1 MELALIIGAFAMIA
15 ALIALCTFW
24 FYNLHR
30 RYLVLEENTLVPVTA
45 ENDYSSSAPA
55 RPQGEEA
62 EEDRGKKLLGT
73 TCDWERKGSLSPWAT
88 EDGKNSPFGITRA
101 QAIDDS
107 SAQRADEG
115 RILLAK
121 RKESQ
126 QESPIGA
133 EEVQNQTT
141 EEKIS
146 PREAAIT
153 FGETR
158 PAGEEETPEEP
169 SGQLNHQ
176 PVPALQ
182 PESQSGVDEEK
193 KKTSAAEKPETMCS
207 QPNPVEAAPV
217 ETSEGGDRLMDPLVR
232 AEVVIGE
239 GTKQLLIETNVTLER
254 PAIKIRNITAEIR
267 NLTTELIQD
276 KIIIQGVLHKQIF
289 YVGED
294 NIVHHQAEDVPF
306 STFIDIFGTEPGMN
320 VQVHPV
326 IETILFSLLRPTLLH
341 QKVVVEF
348 FVKVTESNQLNL
360 VEGTGPLVR
369 LDQVIG
375 EGTKQELIENT
386 ITLNAPALKIDD
398 ITAEIRDLSIEVI
411 DDKVIIQGIIHKQIF
426 FIGLDNIE
434 YHQAEDLEFSTFLDI
449 PGATTGMDVV
459 VEPTIEFIHFE
470 LLDENTLLQKVV
482 VEFFVKV
489 TESIQI
495 NVALGPGALLKLDTV
510 VGEDTKQLL
519 VENTITL
526 SQPAI
531 KIREIVAKVERL
543 MAEVIEDK
551 VIIQGVVHKQIFFIN
566 EDNLEIHQSEDVPFS
581 TFVDIPGAVPGMD
594 VRIKPVIE
602 TVLFEL
608 LDSTTLRQKVV
619 VELFIK
625 VTESQQLQVQVAAP
639 YGPYYF

>member
-1 MELALIIGAFAMIA
+1 
-15 ALIALCTFW
+15 
-24 FYNLHR
+24 
-30 RYLVLEENTLVPVTA
+30 
-45 ENDYSSSAPA
+45 
-55 RPQGEEA
+55 
-62 EEDRGKKLLGT
+62 
-73 TCDWERKGSLSPWAT
+73 
-88 EDGKNSPFGITRA
+88 
-101 QAIDDS
+101 
-107 SAQRADEG
+107 
-115 RILLAK
+115 
-121 RKESQ
+121 
-126 QESPIGA
+126 
-133 EEVQNQTT
+133 
-141 EEKIS
+141 
-146 PREAAIT
+146 
-153 FGETR
+153 
-158 PAGEEETPEEP
+158 
-169 SGQLNHQ
+169 
-176 PVPALQ
+176 
-182 PESQSGVDEEK
+182 
-193 KKTSAAEKPETMCS
+193 MCYK
-207 QPNPVEAAPV
+207 PNPAEAAPV
-217 ETSEGGDRLMDPLVR
+217 EISEGGDRLMDPLVR

-254 PAIKIRNITAEIR
+254 AAIKIRNITAEIR

-276 KIIIQGVLHKQIF
+276 KIIIQGILHKQIF
-289 YVGED
+289 FVGED

-326 IETILFSLLRPTLLH
+326 IETILFSLIRPSILH
-341 QKVVVEF
+341 QKVVVEI

-360 VEGTGPLVR
+360 VEGAGPLVR

-386 ITLNAPALKIDD
+386 VTLNTAALKIDD
-398 ITAEIRDLSIEVI
+398 ITAEIRDLTIEVI
-411 DDKVIIQGIIHKQIF
+411 EDKVIIQGIVHKQIF

-470 LLDENTLLQKVV
+470 LLDEDTLLQKVV
-482 VEFFVKV
+482 IEFFIKV

-495 NVALGPGALLKLDTV
+495 NVVLGPGALLKLDTV

-519 VENTITL
+519 VENTINL

-531 KIREIVAKVERL
+531 IARVERL

-566 EDNLEIHQSEDVPFS
+566 EDNLEIHQSENVPFS

-594 VRIKPVIE
+594 VRIKPIIE

-608 LDSTTLRQKVV
+608 LNDTTLRQKVV

-625 VTESQQLQVQVAAP
+625 VTESQQLQVQVASP